1 MSNTNDVTG
10 DRITSKIRG
19 KENYDNNYD
28 RIFGKKPDGKFRQT
42 VPDGQ
47 IPCGV
52 KNK

>member
-28 RIFGKKPDGKFRQT
+28 RIFGKKEKE

-52 KNK
+52 VEKDK